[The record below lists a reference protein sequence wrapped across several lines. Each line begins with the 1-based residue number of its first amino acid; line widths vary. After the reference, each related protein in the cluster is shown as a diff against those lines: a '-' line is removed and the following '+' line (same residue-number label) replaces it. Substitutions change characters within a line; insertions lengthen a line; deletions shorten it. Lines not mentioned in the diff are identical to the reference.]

1 MSLCLS
7 QYHTDTLIIL
17 IRTPLSS
24 ALSRSNVRPGVF
36 GVIIITV
43 PTLSLVT
50 LRMQFIGSKRAG
62 GADVGK
68 SETERRCLSSLR
80 PQAF

>member
-24 ALSRSNVRPGVF
+24 ALSRSNVRHGVF
-36 GVIIITV
+36 GVIIIDGLDL
-43 PTLSLVT
+43 PLSMDQGEENEQPWLS
-50 LRMQFIGSKRAG
+50 R
-62 GADVGK
+62 D
-68 SETERRCLSSLR
+68 LSSSSKDVVTSGSNYGCL
-80 PQAF
+80 